1 MIYDPAEHPF
11 SETHKLMI
19 GSIVPR
25 PIALVSTTSKNDI
38 NNLAPFSYFN
48 GVCSKPPTI
57 MFAPARRGWDGK
69 EKDTLINIRNTKEF
83 SINIVSE
90 DIGEKMVKCSTDYKK
105 EVDEYSK
112 SGLSPIPSK
121 KIKPPIVSESKIS
134 LECILN
140 QIVQIGKNDAGSGFI
155 VIGTIVL
162 FHIDDEVYDNGRII
176 LDKLQPLGRVAGN
189 GYVRSTNTFDIIRT
203 IKPDN

>member
-25 PIALVSTTSKNDI
+25 PIALVSTTSKDGI

-69 EKDTLINIRNTKEF
+69 EKDTLINIRDTKEF

-90 DIGEKMVKCSTDYKK
+90 AIAEKMVICSTDFEK
-105 EVDEYSK
+105 EIAVYYIGILPD
-112 SGLSPIPSK
+112 LF
-121 KIKPPIVSESKIS
+121 SEGQGVVVEGNLINENKF
-134 LECILN
+134 N
-140 QIVQIGKNDAGSGFI
+140 AR
-155 VIGTIVL
+155 IVL
-162 FHIDDEVYDNGRII
+162 AKHDENYMPPELDNI
-176 LDKLQPLGRVAGN
+176 A
-189 GYVRSTNTFDIIRT
+189 
-203 IKPDN
+203 KPTD

>member
-25 PIALVSTTSKNDI
+25 PIALVSTTSNNGI

-69 EKDTLINIRNTKEF
+69 EKDTLINIRDTKEF

-105 EVDEYSK
+105 EVDEFSK

-121 KIKPPIVSESKIS
+121 KIKPPIVSDSKIS
-134 LECILN
+134 IECILN

-162 FHIDDEVYDNGRII
+162 FHIDDEVYDDGRII
-176 LDKLQPLGRVAGN
+176 LNKLQPLGRVAGN

-203 IKPDN
+203 IKPDD